1 MSNKRALL
9 TGITGQCG
17 RYLAELLLSEGYQVF
32 GLVRRTSNISTNRI
46 AHLLDKITL
55 IGGDLTDEASL
66 IHALE
71 QAKPDEV
78 YNLAAQSLVPVS
90 WDQPILTAEVTG
102 IGVAKLLC
110 AMRTVCP
117 KAKFLQ
123 MSSSEMFGLVREI
136 PQTELTPLYPRSP
149 YAVAKCFGHWTCI
162 NHRESY
168 NMFAATSICFNFESP
183 HRGLE
188 FVTKKITDGVA
199 KIIRGETKEL
209 RLGNI
214 YAKRDWSYAGDV
226 VRAMHMIMQHDEPDD
241 FVVSTGETHSV
252 EEFLQIAFGYFNLNW
267 QDHVV
272 IDQSLI
278 RPAEVP
284 LLLGNSTKIRTK
296 LGWEPKVKFHDLVN
310 MMIEHELSQIKI
322 L

>member
-1 MSNKRALL
+1 MSKKIALI

-17 RYLAELLLSEGYQVF
+17 RFLTELLLDKDYEVF
-32 GLVRRTSNISTNRI
+32 GLVRRTSNVSTNRI

-55 IGGDLTDEASL
+55 VGGDLTDEASL

-71 QAKPDEV
+71 VSRPDEV

-102 IGVAKLLC
+102 VGVAKLLS
-110 AMRTVCP
+110 AIRTICP

-149 YAVAKCFGHWTCI
+149 YAVAKCFGHWATI

-168 NMFAATSICFNFESP
+168 GMFAATSICFNFESP

-199 KIIRGETKEL
+199 KIVRGETKEL

-214 YAKRDWSYAGDV
+214 EAKRDWSFAGDV

-252 EEFLQIAFGYFNLNW
+252 KEFLEIAFRYFNLNW
-267 QDHVV
+267 QDYVV

-284 LLLGNSTKIRTK
+284 LLLGDSNKIKTK
-296 LGWEPKVKFHDLVN
+296 LGWTPKVKFHDLVN
-310 MMIEHELSQIKI
+310 MMIEHELSKVKI
-322 L
+322 